1 VTPVSWASVFAQA
14 RVDFFFVL
22 PEALLV
28 LFAVLTLLFDFILRD
43 DQKMWN
49 AFPALSGLALSGGAL
64 AMFGFSAQ
72 TTSAFSG
79 TIEAG
84 PFFTYFGL
92 LALLLAALVI
102 LLVTE
107 AGLAPGD
114 RSAERYALILLATAG
129 TMLLACGNDLVVLF
143 VAFETVSLSLYA
155 LACTGD
161 ADRSSRQ
168 STLRFLLAGA
178 FSAALLAYG
187 FSVLYGLGG
196 STNLTAIAVRL
207 AELSQLSTSQN
218 LLIGI
223 ALAATG
229 GGILLRIT
237 GVPLHSRMP
246 DVGERAPGAVAGF
259 ISVAAKLAC
268 FVLLFRLLLA
278 IFWRERY
285 DWTVLISIAA
295 IVAMA
300 IGTLASLQQT
310 NLKRLLAYSAI
321 AQGGYV
327 LLAIAASVSRDGFL
341 NARGLES
348 AGYYLFAFVLFQI
361 GAFALVM
368 ILRPR
373 NGTGEDLA
381 GLHGMLREHPLA
393 GAALVVLLLSCVG
406 VPPTAGFVAKLEVVR
421 VLLAN
426 QHGALG
432 WFAILFAIPPIYPSY
447 RIVRAMSSAAD
458 EVASERAPL
467 SDAQVVALA
476 ALVILTLMLGV
487 YPAPFQQFA
496 SHSLAALALR

>member
-1 VTPVSWASVFAQA
+1 MIPVSWPSVVVQA

-28 LFAVLTLLFDFILRD
+28 LFAILTLLFNFILRD

-64 AMFGFSAQ
+64 AMFGFSPQ
-72 TTSAFSG
+72 TTSAFGGS
-79 TIEAG
+79 IEAG

-107 AGLAPGD
+107 PGLTPD
-114 RSAERYALILLATAG
+114 DLSAERYSLILLATAG

-143 VAFETVSLSLYA
+143 VAFETVSLSVYA

-161 ADRSSRQ
+161 ANKSSRQ
-168 STLRFLLAGA
+168 STLRFLMAGA
-178 FSAALLAYG
+178 FSAALVAYG
-187 FSVLYGLGG
+187 FSMLYGLGG
-196 STNLTAIAVRL
+196 STNLAAIGTRL
-207 AELSQLSTSQN
+207 AELAQLSTTQGWMIS
-218 LLIGI
+218 LS
-223 ALAATG
+223 LAAIG
-229 GGILLRIT
+229 GGILLRIA

-246 DVGERAPGAVAGF
+246 EIGEDAPAAIAGF
-259 ISVAAKLAC
+259 VSVAPKLAC
-268 FVLLFRLLLA
+268 FVLLLRLLLT
-278 IFWRERY
+278 IFWRQSY
-285 DWTVLISIAA
+285 DWAVLLSIVA

-300 IGTLASLQQT
+300 IGTLASLRQA

-327 LLAIAASVSRDGFL
+327 LLAIAGSVNRDGFL
-341 NARGLES
+341 NPRGLES

-361 GAFALVM
+361 GAFAIVM
-368 ILRPR
+368 ILRR
-373 NGTGEDLA
+373 RESTGEDLA
-381 GLHGMLREHPLA
+381 SLRGMLWSHPFA

-421 VLLAN
+421 VLIEN
-426 QHGALG
+426 QHVALG
-432 WFAILFAIPPIYPSY
+432 WLAVLFAIPPVYPSY
-447 RIVRAMSSAAD
+447 RIVRAMSSAA
-458 EVASERAPL
+458 EGASERAGV

-476 ALVILTLMLGV
+476 ALVILTLLLGV

-496 SHSLAALALR
+496 SRSLAALALR

>member
-1 VTPVSWASVFAQA
+1 VTPVAWPAVFAQA

-22 PEALLV
+22 PETLLV
-28 LFAVLTLLFDFILRD
+28 LFAVLTLLFDFILSD

-64 AMFGFSAQ
+64 AMFGFSPQ
-72 TTSAFSG
+72 TTLAFGGS
-79 TIEAG
+79 IEAG

-107 AGLAPGD
+107 PELSPDD

-161 ADRSSRQ
+161 ADKSSRQ

-178 FSAALLAYG
+178 FGTALIAYG
-187 FSVLYGLGG
+187 FSMLYGLGG
-196 STNLTAIAVRL
+196 STNLTAIAQRL
-207 AELSQLSTSQN
+207 AELSQLSASQN
-218 LLIGI
+218 WLLGL
-223 ALAATG
+223 ALVATG
-229 GGILLRIT
+229 GGILLRIA
-237 GVPLHSRMP
+237 GVPLHSRAP
-246 DVGERAPGAVAGF
+246 DVGERAPAAAAGF

-268 FVLLFRLLLA
+268 VVLLLRLLLS
-278 IFWRERY
+278 IFWPERH
-285 DWTVLISIAA
+285 DWAVFLSMTA

-300 IGTLASLQQT
+300 IGTAASLRQT

-327 LLAIAASVSRDGFL
+327 LLAIAASVNRDGFL
-341 NARGLES
+341 NTRGLES
-348 AGYYLFAFVLFQI
+348 AGYYLFAFVLFQV
-361 GAFALVM
+361 GAFAVVM

-373 NGTGEDLA
+373 NGAAEDLSS
-381 GLHGMLREHPLA
+381 LRGMLRHHPLA
-393 GAALVVLLLSCVG
+393 GAAFVVLLLSCVG

-426 QHGALG
+426 QHNALG
-432 WFAILFAIPPIYPSY
+432 WLAVLFAIPPVYPSY
-447 RIVRAMSSAAD
+447 RIVRAMSSAG
-458 EVASERAPL
+458 EGASERRAV

-476 ALVILTLMLGV
+476 ALVILTLLLGV
-487 YPAPFQQFA
+487 YPSPFQQFA
-496 SHSLAALALR
+496 SRSLAALALR

>member
-1 VTPVSWASVFAQA
+1 MIPVSWPAVSVQA

-22 PEALLV
+22 PESLLV
-28 LFAVLTLLFDFILRD
+28 LFAALTLLFDFILRD

-72 TTSAFSG
+72 TTSAFGGS
-79 TIEAG
+79 IEAG

-92 LALLLAALVI
+92 LALLLAALAI

-107 AGLAPGD
+107 PALGPED
-114 RSAERYALILLATAG
+114 RLAERYALILFATAG

-143 VAFETVSLSLYA
+143 VALETVSLSLYA

-161 ADRSSRQ
+161 ADKSSRQ
-168 STLRFLLAGA
+168 STLRFVLAGA
-178 FSAALLAYG
+178 FSAALIAYG
-187 FSVLYGLGG
+187 FSMLYGLGG
-196 STNLTAIAVRL
+196 STNLTAIAARL
-207 AELSQLSTSQN
+207 AELSQFSTSQN
-218 LLIGI
+218 WLMGL

-229 GGILLRIT
+229 GGILLRIA

-246 DVGERAPGAVAGF
+246 DVAERAPAAVAGF

-268 FVLLFRLLLA
+268 FVLLLRLLLA
-278 IFWRERY
+278 IFWRQSY
-285 DWTVLISIAA
+285 DWTILLSVAA
-295 IVAMA
+295 IAAMA
-300 IGTLASLQQT
+300 IGTIASLRQT

-327 LLAIAASVSRDGFL
+327 LLAIAACANRDGFL
-341 NARGLES
+341 NIRGLES
-348 AGYYLFAFVLFQI
+348 AGYYLFAFVLFQV
-361 GAFALVM
+361 GAFALVA

-373 NGTGEDLA
+373 QSAGEDFDS
-381 GLHGMLREHPLA
+381 LRGVLRNHPLA

-426 QHGALG
+426 QHVALG
-432 WFAILFAIPPIYPSY
+432 WLAVLFAIPPLYPSY
-447 RIVRAMSSAAD
+447 RIVRAMSTTA
-458 EVASERAPL
+458 EGASEERAPV

-476 ALVILTLMLGV
+476 ALVILTLLLGV
-487 YPAPFQQFA
+487 FPAPFQHFA
-496 SHSLAALALR
+496 SRSLAALALR

>member
-1 VTPVSWASVFAQA
+1 VIPVSWPTVFAQA

-28 LFAVLTLLFDFILRD
+28 LFAVLTLLFDFILSD

-64 AMFGFSAQ
+64 AMFGFSPQ
-72 TTSAFSG
+72 TTSAFGGS
-79 TIEAG
+79 IEAG

-107 AGLAPGD
+107 PGLTPDD
-114 RSAERYALILLATAG
+114 RSSEQYALILLATAG
-129 TMLLACGNDLVVLF
+129 TLLLACGSDLVVLF

-161 ADRSSRQ
+161 ADKGSRQ

-178 FSAALLAYG
+178 FSTALVAYG
-187 FSVLYGLGG
+187 FSMLYGLGG
-196 STNLTAIAVRL
+196 STNLSSIAARM
-207 AELSQLSTSQN
+207 AELSQLSTGQN
-218 LLIGI
+218 FLIGL
-223 ALAATG
+223 ALAAIG
-229 GGILLRIT
+229 GGVLLRIA
-237 GVPLHSRMP
+237 GVPLHSRTP
-246 DVGERAPGAVAGF
+246 DVGERAPAAVGGF

-268 FVLLFRLLLA
+268 FVLLLRLLLA
-278 IFWRERY
+278 VFWRERY
-285 DWTVLISIAA
+285 DWTVLLSAA
-295 IVAMA
+295 AVVAMA
-300 IGTLASLQQT
+300 ISTLASLRQT

-327 LLAIAASVSRDGFL
+327 LLATAACVNRDGFL

-348 AGYYLFAFVLFQI
+348 AGYYLFAFVLFQV
-361 GAFALVM
+361 GAFAIVM

-373 NGTGEDLA
+373 NSAVEDLA
-381 GLHGMLREHPLA
+381 SLRGMLRSHPLA

-406 VPPTAGFVAKLEVVR
+406 IPPTAGFVAKLEVVR

-426 QHGALG
+426 QHSALG
-432 WFAILFAIPPIYPSY
+432 WLAVLFAIPPIYPSY
-447 RIVRAMSSAAD
+447 RIISAMSRPT
-458 EVASERAPL
+458 EGTSERAPI

-476 ALVILTLMLGV
+476 ALVILTLLLGV
-487 YPAPFQQFA
+487 YPEPFQQFA
-496 SHSLAALALR
+496 SRSLAALALR